1 MQSDPRTPW
10 LEWLNRTEPRNSDT
24 EEMVRL
30 VMRLVTIRASAVGV
44 FAGMAGATLVLVA
57 FLLGHWVGTADG
69 AYRAALPVVRPLAP
83 MPAPMVVPPQPA
95 PAQPSDPNAP

>member
-1 MQSDPRTPW
+1 
-10 LEWLNRTEPRNSDT
+10 
-24 EEMVRL
+24 VRL

-69 AYRAALPVVRPLAP
+69 AYRAAFPVV
-83 MPAPMVVPPQPA
+83 PAPMVVPPLPA
-95 PAQPSDPNAP
+95 PAQPSDPSSP